1 MNLQP
6 RVPHTVSPK
15 ETDARGNATQFTYDA
30 ANRQTQIDMPG
41 GNQILLAYWEPGML
55 KSKTNKEGTT
65 ETTVDFEYDG
75 FNRLTKRAVSG
86 TDTEFEY
93 YKNDLRKTMKDA
105 SGEKRYYYDMAQRL
119 TKVEQGPQG
128 FVIGTDH
135 NYVLEYVWNAAS
147 QVTQKKVTL
156 RGLSAKT
163 WDYTY
168 TDDGQLARVTNPDGE
183 VTDHDYLSDGR
194 LKKITLRAT
203 DLTGKTTREVFYQDT
218 SNTHDYVSGKMPYLR
233 RTLDKKESGT
243 VITDFEYELDK
254 AGIRLSMK
262 DKDGKY
268 WAFTY
273 DPRYQLRS
281 ETKWSAKTGGS
292 RSYQY
297 AWLYD
302 PNGNRLTQH
311 DDGVPTD
318 YVYGAN
324 NQMTDAGAVDFT
336 YDHFGNT
343 KTKVEGGNTTTYNWD
358 DEGHLTGVDFPGTTN
373 DDEHQYDGDG
383 KRMRSKLN
391 GASDWTNFVHDELT
405 GEILMEYTLVGGT
418 FTIKAVNTW
427 GLGLISTNREGTKR
441 YFHFD
446 ALGST
451 RALTDSSETVTDT
464 YEYNAFGVVESSSG
478 TSVNPYRYVGQ
489 YGYYDD
495 GAMGSSSGLLLL
507 GVRYYS
513 PAHGRFWSWDPV
525 PNLNLYGYVGNS
537 ATMAIDPRGDQAW
550 KRVRDALII
559 PGPTCLALI
568 LIFGWNEDTCRYCCS
583 VAWVIVGTVVGRTIG
598 AIVGG
603 ILAHMSCQGMCYCE
617 FHRDDPDCTVARLG
631 GTYPWPKD
639 LPQCCCNCGME
650 MADPFPCPCDKPPLG
665 CRVVPRKPPCIG
677 IGTGEIQK

>member
-1 MNLQP
+1 
-6 RVPHTVSPK
+6 
-15 ETDARGNATQFTYDA
+15 
-30 ANRQTQIDMPG
+30 
-41 GNQILLAYWEPGML
+41 ML
-55 KSKTNKEGTT
+55 KSKKNKQGTVET
-65 ETTVDFEYDG
+65 EITFEYDG
-75 FNRLTKRAVSG
+75 FNRLKKRVVSG
-86 TDTEFEY
+86 TDIEFEY

-119 TKVEQGPQG
+119 TKVEHGPQG

-135 NYVLEYVWNAAS
+135 RYVLEYAWNAAS

-156 RGLSAKT
+156 RGMSAKT
-163 WDYTY
+163 WDFTY
-168 TDDGQLARVTNPDGE
+168 TDDGLLDRVTNPDGE

-203 DLTGKTTREVFYQDT
+203 DLAGKTTREVFYQDT
-218 SNTHDYVSGKMPYLR
+218 TNTHDYVSGKMPYLR

-292 RSYQY
+292 RNYQY

-302 PNGNRLTQH
+302 ANGNRLAQH

-343 KTKVEGGNTTTYNWD
+343 KTKVDGGNTTTYGWD
-358 DEGHLTGVDFPGTTN
+358 DEGHLTDVDYPGTTN

-383 KRMRSKLN
+383 RRMRSKLA
-391 GASDWTNFVHDELT
+391 GAANWTEFVHDELT

-446 ALGST
+446 GLGST

-464 YEYNAFGVVESSSG
+464 YEYNAFGVLEASTGSS
-478 TSVNPYRYVGQ
+478 TNPFRYVGQ

-525 PNLNLYGYVGNS
+525 PNLNLYGYAQNLPV
-537 ATMAIDPRGDQAW
+537 MCVDP
-550 KRVRDALII
+550 
-559 PGPTCLALI
+559 T
-568 LIFGWNEDTCRYCCS
+568 
-583 VAWVIVGTVVGRTIG
+583 GRTVYWCRRPVTSVCKEDWACHWFLKTSECGCIG
-598 AIVGG
+598 YGPQG
-603 ILAHMSCQGMCYCE
+603 IIWSCLE
-617 FHRDDPDCTVARLG
+617 NLG
-631 GTYPWPKD
+631 GWGTAD
-639 LPQCCCNCGME
+639 LRCDPLNLSAAEERCVCELARNAARGWKMCGRVWSGENYHFVGQNCQM
-650 MADPFPCPCDKPPLG
+650 FVLCLL
-665 CRVVPRKPPCIG
+665 
-677 IGTGEIQK
+677 QKCTSGRGGG